1 MKSLYYIY
9 SQLYSVF
16 EIAIHIFIK
25 SVVFNGLFILLFA
38 AIYIVFDYVK
48 NPTIFNDTDKSKIL
62 NKYVTLSTKN
72 QFLYD
77 IEVPYPVSYTTFD
90 FTQLQN
96 LIILTQQIVVV
107 VLLVYY
113 KIHFVAEL
121 HKKYHTKII

>member
-9 SQLYSVF
+9 NQLYSVF

-25 SVVFNGLFILLFA
+25 SVVFNGLCILLFA
-38 AIYIVFDYVK
+38 AIYIVFDYIK

-72 QFLYD
+72 QFLYN

-96 LIILTQQIVVV
+96 FIILLQQVVVV